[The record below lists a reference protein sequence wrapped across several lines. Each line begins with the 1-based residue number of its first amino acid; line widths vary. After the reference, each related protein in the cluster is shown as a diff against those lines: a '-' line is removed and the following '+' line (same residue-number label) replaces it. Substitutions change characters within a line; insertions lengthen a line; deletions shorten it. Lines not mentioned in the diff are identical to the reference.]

1 MYSNVLK
8 IIAIYLNKF
17 TRGGGV
23 FNSQS
28 ANQFEFLDICQLS
41 LTFVGGGAFGG
52 KLII

>member
-41 LTFVGGGAFGG
+41 LTFVGGAVGG